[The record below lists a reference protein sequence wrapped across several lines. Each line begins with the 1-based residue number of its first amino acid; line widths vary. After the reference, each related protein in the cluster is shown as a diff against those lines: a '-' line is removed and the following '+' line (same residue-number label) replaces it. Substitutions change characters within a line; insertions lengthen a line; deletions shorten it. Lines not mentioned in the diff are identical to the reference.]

1 MQAAKE
7 AVKEF
12 IRHDRHSDTEVR
24 EIVKPA
30 ITKERIIEENHER
43 IVTAVDKEVHQDH
56 YQTRIQPIIDNQV
69 LAEEHHHRAI
79 PVAVKEHKHGK
90 EREIER
96 ALEAERAQFK
106 STREVL
112 PTQHI
117 KEGAET
123 VVGEHHHH
131 HVYETIQPVIEREI
145 IRPVVTHTTVP
156 IHERIEKEPTF
167 HPKTVQPVMTME
179 QFLAAGGS
187 VEGRVERRDVF
198 EGEPQVMENG
208 GADVTHPNAHLHRG
222 SHTSGVSTSS
232 AGSGVN
238 AYGQS
243 ATTGATTSAV
253 HGTRMSAA
261 ERERIMGKN
270 SPMSSPDIGSAN
282 RTSAF

>member
-12 IRHDRHSDTEVR
+12 IRNDRHSDTEVR

-30 ITKERIIEENHER
+30 ITKERIIEENRER
-43 IVTAVDKEVHQDH
+43 VITAVDKEIHQDH
-56 YQTRIQPIIDNQV
+56 YQTRIQPIVDKQV
-69 LAEEHHHRAI
+69 LPEEHHHRAI

-96 ALEAERAQFK
+96 ALEAERAQFQ

-112 PTQHI
+112 PTQRIH
-117 KEGAET
+117 EGTET
-123 VVGEHHHH
+123 IVGEHHHH
-131 HVYETIQPVIEREI
+131 HVYETIQPVIEREV

-187 VEGRVERRDVF
+187 IEGRAERRDVF

-208 GADVTHPNAHLHRG
+208 GADVTHPNAHLHRTG
-222 SHTSGVSTSS
+222 GT
-232 AGSGVN
+232 N
-238 AYGQS
+238 AYGS
-243 ATTGATTSAV
+243 TTGS
-253 HGTRMSAA
+253 TRMTAS
-261 ERERIMGKN
+261 ERERVMGRN
-270 SPMSSPDIGSAN
+270 SPLSSPDISTAH